1 MLFMPAENAN
11 QKLAALRELWERKRS
26 GRTMPARADF
36 NVGALRPWLGNLA
49 LIDVPSN
56 IFRVCGTNLMSRF
69 GGDATGRK
77 LAALDEAVAASVMS
91 AIDRARTTKAPND
104 GAYRCIVAGYL
115 VRFQELVLPL
125 SDDGIEVST
134 ILLGS
139 YEAETRPAWR

>member
-1 MLFMPAENAN
+1 MPAENAN

-56 IFRVCGTNLMSRF
+56 IVRLCGANLMSRF
-69 GGDATGRK
+69 GGDATGRTI
-77 LAALDEAVAASVMS
+77 ASLDKVVAASVMS
-91 AIDRARTTKAPND
+91 SIDRVRTTKAPND
-104 GAYRCIVAGYL
+104 GAYECIVAGYF

-125 SDDGIEVST
+125 SDDGTEVST
-134 ILLGS
+134 ILFGS
-139 YEAETRPAWR
+139 YETETRLAWR